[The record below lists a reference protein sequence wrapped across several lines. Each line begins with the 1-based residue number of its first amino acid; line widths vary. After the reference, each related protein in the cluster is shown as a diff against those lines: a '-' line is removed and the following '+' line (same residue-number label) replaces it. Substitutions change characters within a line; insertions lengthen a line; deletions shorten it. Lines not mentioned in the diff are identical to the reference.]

1 MAAAFASFLTG
12 LLQCCLVLRGM
23 DSRVRLPRSSVS
35 VATKGIFNKLLIPYC
50 LLGPNLASY
59 LAVAKKK
66 KKKIK
71 RKKEWM
77 KILLEPFSTSGS
89 MFLPTKDK
97 SCLSPQPSTLTK
109 KGKGKIVS

>member
-1 MAAAFASFLTG
+1 MPHGQAVVIIPKYEYIYLVAPWLRSKSPGTVHVAAAFASFLTG
-12 LLQCCLVLRGM
+12 LLQCCSGLSGM
-23 DSRVRLPRSSVS
+23 DSRVGLPRSSVS
-35 VATKGIFNKLLIPYC
+35 VATKGIFKKLLVPYC

-77 KILLEPFSTSGS
+77 KILL
-89 MFLPTKDK
+89 
-97 SCLSPQPSTLTK
+97 
-109 KGKGKIVS
+109 